1 MTTVRDQRP
10 GSKGSK
16 RRNRS
21 KSNKGGLGCFG
32 IVWMLMVLVFDG
44 IIGYGFFRTWD
55 AKTRYLPTEGRIVAS
70 GVSSSADSDGT
81 TYAAEIE
88 YEFDLAGTTHQGD
101 KYSYFDISSSSRS
114 RARKITEKYPVGAS
128 VTVYYDPGAPE
139 QNVLEI
145 DSSSF
150 PNIVIIFMTP
160 FHCIGLGMLTGGIVG
175 ARHNRRNDGNEPVSP
190 YIAKSNEESMELR
203 DAHWPGWAV
212 FFFVTGLSSFA
223 AVFIVAIGFGLDVN
237 RQLALW
243 VWAACIGAGLLV
255 PTLMRLKRQKNAEP
269 LFIDWMHS
277 RFSRGESQ
285 NIEIADIQTIRLS
298 SYNTNTK
305 VNNRPWMRHEIEG
318 IAADGSAHTL
328 LIAKGYAKRGTD
340 IRDWFAQRFEA
351 AADESAD
358 SDADSSPS
366 MPVVSEVD
374 INRTN
379 S

>member
-1 MTTVRDQRP
+1 
-10 GSKGSK
+10 
-16 RRNRS
+16 
-21 KSNKGGLGCFG
+21 
-32 IVWMLMVLVFDG
+32 MLHV
-44 IIGYGFFRTWD
+44 
-55 AKTRYLPTEGRIVAS
+55 
-70 GVSSSADSDGT
+70 
-81 TYAAEIE
+81 
-88 YEFDLAGTTHQGD
+88 
-101 KYSYFDISSSSRS
+101 
-114 RARKITEKYPVGAS
+114 
-128 VTVYYDPGAPE
+128 
-139 QNVLEI
+139 
-145 DSSSF
+145 
-150 PNIVIIFMTP
+150 
-160 FHCIGLGMLTGGIVG
+160 
-175 ARHNRRNDGNEPVSP
+175 
-190 YIAKSNEESMELR
+190 
-203 DAHWPGWAV
+203 
-212 FFFVTGLSSFA
+212 
-223 AVFIVAIGFGLDVN
+223 
-237 RQLALW
+237 
-243 VWAACIGAGLLV
+243 GAGLLV